1 MAIVVP
7 FAQAPA
13 QRQLPPMPDPQY
25 AMMAAAMMHENG
37 RLVQPTADRIVGRDK
52 GEVSGLGE
60 SEFGKDVLKRA
71 RRSNNIED
79 ERDPEGEPIIEHNE
93 KLPLMELKTKGIGP
107 TS

>member
-7 FAQAPA
+7 FTKAPA
-13 QRQLPPMPDPQY
+13 QRLPMPDETFV
-25 AMMAAAMMHENG
+25 MSAAAMMHEHG